1 MIAEGHPDHPATHEI
16 DALFTTNRTMDQ
28 VFRTAPSRH
37 GHLLGPIASQRT
49 PGLAFEMD
57 ADTAAPSGFY
67 RSIVGDLGLRARAVT
82 GAPPAPTWVDPGD
95 FAVPGAAEVV
105 APGGVG
111 LFGSLAKARD
121 PKATAADELPD
132 GARLRI
138 TREAEP
144 ASDGTRVFAVTRL
157 GTSVD
162 GYVRATGLAPRDSSA
177 TVAWSLDR
185 SGPLLSPNADGA
197 NDALVV
203 AARLSEPVS
212 ATLKVKNAAG
222 DVVRSQTVS
231 GDLVRFAWNLRD
243 GSGKAVRDGA
253 YTWSLRARD
262 PWGNAGVSV
271 ERLVHRRRHRAHLEG
286 DRPRHGRPRRLARH
300 AGRRLARGQGRAIRR
315 ARRSQYRVG
324 DGATRTY
331 GGAGDDRHATGRS
344 GSTIAPST
352 RPACARPGAT

>member
-1 MIAEGHPDHPATHEI
+1 
-16 DALFTTNRTMDQ
+16 MDQ

-82 GAPPAPTWVDPGD
+82 GAPPAPTWVDPRD

-121 PKATAADELPD
+121 PKSTAADELPD

-222 DVVRSQTVS
+222 DVVRSQTRR
-231 GDLVRFAWNLRD
+231 G
-243 GSGKAVRDGA
+243 
-253 YTWSLRARD
+253 TWSGSPGTCATDRAR
-262 PWGNAGVSV
+262 PSGTVPTAGRCGRGTRGATPAS
-271 ERLVHRRRHRAHLEG
+271 RRAARSPSMPRRPPRRRPRTP
-286 DRPRHGRPRRLARH
+286 RPAAM
-300 AGRRLARGQGRAIRR
+300 AGAS
-315 ARRSQYRVG
+315 RRSSSRSRRR
-324 DGATRTY
+324 TR
-331 GGAGDDRHATGRS
+331 A
-344 GSTIAPST
+344 
-352 RPACARPGAT
+352 PACARSPTASARAPSARTAAP